1 MESKFTLPFVSA
13 QEVES
18 AFPLKIA
25 METQRTVFSA
35 FDRGEAVMGKRGVI
49 PNGSDASFAYIAR
62 ASKDGPT
69 IVKFGSV
76 TNSNASRN
84 LPVVHAYISIL
95 DSSTGALTTFIDGES
110 VTRIRTTAASMVAA
124 EALAA
129 KTKNIAVIGAGL
141 QGISHARAALELFS
155 PDSLILVTRS
165 TSLEA
170 EKLKKENSKVQ
181 VFDDLTDAI
190 NKSDL
195 IFLCTNTVEPIVV
208 NAFKEGVTVVS
219 IGSFSPNRE
228 EIAAN
233 VVASADLIFG
243 DDSQTIQTQCGSV
256 VSALKINPS
265 LEGKIT
271 SLGTLLNNPALGRT
285 SADQVIIYFSVGLGI
300 QDAAIVEKFL
310 ELEKI

>member
-1 MESKFTLPFVSA
+1 MESKFTIPFISA
-13 QEVES
+13 QTVER

-49 PNGSDASFAYIAR
+49 TNGNDASFAYIAR
-62 ASKDGPT
+62 ASQYGPT

-76 TNSNASRN
+76 TNSNVSRN

-95 DSSTGALTTFIDGES
+95 DTLTGALSTFIDGES

-124 EALAA
+124 EALASR
-129 KTKNIAVIGAGL
+129 TKNIAVIGAGL
-141 QGISHARAALELFS
+141 QGIAHARAALELFS

-170 EKLKKENSKVQ
+170 EKLKNENSKVH
-181 VFDDLTDAI
+181 VSDDLTHAI

-195 IFLCTNTVEPIVV
+195 IFLCTNTVEPIVT
-208 NAFKEGVTVVS
+208 NACKEGTTIIS

-228 EIAAN
+228 EISGN

-256 VSALKINPS
+256 VAALKINPE
-265 LEGKIT
+265 LENRIT
-271 SLGTLLNNPALGRT
+271 SLGTLLNHPALGRT
-285 SADQVIIYFSVGLGI
+285 SANQVVIYFSVGLGI
-300 QDAAIVEKFL
+300 QDAAIVEKFI
-310 ELEKI
+310 ELDKK

>member
-1 MESKFTLPFVSA
+1 MESKFTLPFISA
-13 QEVES
+13 QTVER

-49 PNGSDASFAYIAR
+49 TNGNDASFAYIAR
-62 ASKDGPT
+62 ASQYGPT

-76 TNSNASRN
+76 TNSNVSRN

-95 DSSTGALTTFIDGES
+95 DTLTGALSTFIDGES

-124 EALAA
+124 EALASR
-129 KTKNIAVIGAGL
+129 TKNIAVIGAGL
-141 QGISHARAALELFS
+141 QGIAHARAALELFS

-165 TSLEA
+165 TSFEA
-170 EKLKKENSKVQ
+170 EKLKNENSKVH
-181 VFDDLTDAI
+181 VSDDLTHAI

-195 IFLCTNTVEPIVV
+195 IFLCTNTVEPIVT
-208 NAFKEGVTVVS
+208 NPCKEGTTIIS

-228 EIAAN
+228 EIAGN

-256 VSALKINPS
+256 VAALKINPA
-265 LEGKIT
+265 LENRIT
-271 SLGTLLNNPALGRT
+271 SLGTLLNHPALGRT
-285 SADQVIIYFSVGLGI
+285 SANQVVIYFSVGLGI
-300 QDAAIVEKFL
+300 QDAAIVEKFI
-310 ELEKI
+310 ELDKK